1 MGHVIVSVAQ
11 PAFLW
16 YVDNM
21 RAALGQFNPCVGDI
35 AGNVEKMRAMYA
47 EAAGLGADVLIFPEM
62 CVCGYPPEDLL
73 LKKHF
78 LDDNRSAVEQLATD
92 CPKMTIITGFA
103 EADNRKSFNSLAVLG
118 GGRIQKVYRKCVL
131 PNYGVFDEQRYFQ
144 PGNEPVV
151 IDVEGVN
158 VVLTICEDIWQLE
171 RLDEFLKDTGC
182 KDVIVNISA
191 SPFHVG
197 KMGQRR
203 DVLARC
209 SKHFNCA
216 VAYCNLVGGQDE
228 IVFDGRSMLLDS
240 QGTIISEAKA
250 FTEDLIIADITL
262 AGDERVEIKGIKPP
276 EPYTGKTMDPIAE
289 VYYAL
294 VLGTS
299 DYVAKNGFQKVIIG
313 LSGGIDSS
321 VVAAIASDALGAE
334 NVVGITMPSKFNT
347 PETIGDAQKLAD
359 NLGIT
364 FSAVPIGD
372 VLEKFN
378 ETLGVVSGWDDSGI
392 AYENLQARIRGTML
406 MSLSNQFGYLVL
418 TTGNKSETAVGYATL
433 YGDTAG
439 GFAVI
444 KDVPKTMVYEL
455 ADFVNKKHQRQ
466 IIPVS
471 VIERPPSAELRADQA
486 DTDSLPDY
494 DLLDEILKGY
504 IELDKS
510 GRELADVGLAE
521 DIVNRVVRMVDR
533 NEYKRRQSPP
543 GIKITPKAFGKDRRM
558 PITNRYT
565 TQ

>member
-1 MGHVIVSVAQ
+1 
-11 PAFLW
+11 
-16 YVDNM
+16 M

-35 AGNVEKMRAMYA
+35 VGNVEKMRAMYA

-92 CPKMTIITGFA
+92 CPKMAIIAGFA

-510 GRELADVGLAE
+510 GRELAEAGLSE

>member
-1 MGHVIVSVAQ
+1 
-11 PAFLW
+11 
-16 YVDNM
+16 M
-21 RAALGQFNPCVGDI
+21 RVALGQFNPCVGDI
-35 AGNVEKMRAMYA
+35 AGNVNKMRAMHA
-47 EAAGLGADVLIFPEM
+47 DAAKLGADVLIFTEM

-78 LDDNRSAVEQLATD
+78 LDDNSSAVEQFAAD
-92 CPKMTIITGFA
+92 CADMTIIVGFA
-103 EADNRKSFNSLAVLG
+103 EADGPNRFNSLAVLQG
-118 GGRIQKVYRKCVL
+118 GKIRKIYRKIVL

-144 PGNEPVV
+144 QGTEPAV
-151 IDVEGVN
+151 IDVDGLN
-158 VVLTICEDIWQLE
+158 LVLTICEDIWQLE
-171 RLDEFLKDTGC
+171 RLDEFLKDTGR
-182 KDVIVNISA
+182 KDVIINISA

-197 KMGQRR
+197 KIRQRQQT
-203 DVLARC
+203 LSQCAR
-209 SKHFNCA
+209 HFNCA

-228 IVFDGRSMLLDS
+228 IVFDGRSMFVNP
-240 QGTIISEAKA
+240 QGAIISQAKA
-250 FTEDLIIADITL
+250 FAEDLIVADVAL
-262 AGDERVEIKGIKPP
+262 AGDKGVRIKSVKPP
-276 EPYTGKTMDPIAE
+276 EPWAGGCMEPIAE
-289 VYYAL
+289 VYQAL

-321 VVAAIASDALGAE
+321 VVAAIAADALGTE

-347 PETIGDAQKLAD
+347 PDTIADAQKLAD

-364 FSAVPIGD
+364 FLAVPIGD

-378 ETLGVVSGWDDSGI
+378 ETLGAVSGWDNSGI

-406 MSLSNQFGYLVL
+406 MSLSNQFGYMVL

-455 ADFVNKKHQRQ
+455 AAFINKKHDRQ
-466 IIPVS
+466 IIPAS
-471 VIERPPSAELRADQA
+471 VIERPPSAELRESQA
-486 DTDSLPDY
+486 DTDSLPGY

-510 GRELADVGLAE
+510 ARQLADAGLGE
-521 DIVNRVVRMVDR
+521 DVVNRVVRMVDR

-565 TQ
+565 PQ

>member
-1 MGHVIVSVAQ
+1 M
-11 PAFLW
+11 
-16 YVDNM
+16 
-21 RAALGQFNPCVGDI
+21 GDI
-35 AGNVEKMRAMYA
+35 AGNVNKMRAMHA
-47 EAAGLGADVLIFPEM
+47 DAAKLGADVLIFTEM

-78 LDDNRSAVEQLATD
+78 LDDNSSAVEQFAAD
-92 CPKMTIITGFA
+92 CADMTIIVGFA
-103 EADNRKSFNSLAVLG
+103 EADGPNRFNSLAVLQG
-118 GGRIQKVYRKCVL
+118 GKIRKIYRKIVL

-144 PGNEPVV
+144 QGTEPAV
-151 IDVEGVN
+151 IDVDGLN
-158 VVLTICEDIWQLE
+158 LVLTICEDIWQLE
-171 RLDEFLKDTGC
+171 RLDEFLKDTGR
-182 KDVIVNISA
+182 KDVIINISA

-197 KMGQRR
+197 KIRQRQQT
-203 DVLARC
+203 LSQCAR
-209 SKHFNCA
+209 HFNCA

-228 IVFDGRSMLLDS
+228 IVFDGRSMFVNP
-240 QGTIISEAKA
+240 QGAIISQAKA
-250 FTEDLIIADITL
+250 FAEDLIVADVAL
-262 AGDERVEIKGIKPP
+262 AGDKGVRIKSVKPP
-276 EPYTGKTMDPIAE
+276 EPWAGGCMEPIAE
-289 VYYAL
+289 VYQAL

-321 VVAAIASDALGAE
+321 VVAAIAADALGTE

-347 PETIGDAQKLAD
+347 PDTIADAQKLAD

-364 FSAVPIGD
+364 FLAVPIGD

-378 ETLGVVSGWDDSGI
+378 ETLGAVSGWDNSGI

-406 MSLSNQFGYLVL
+406 MSLSNQFGYMVL

-455 ADFVNKKHQRQ
+455 AAFINKKHDRQ
-466 IIPVS
+466 IIPAS
-471 VIERPPSAELRADQA
+471 VIERPPSAELRESQA
-486 DTDSLPDY
+486 DTDSLPGY

-510 GRELADVGLAE
+510 ARQLADAGLGE
-521 DIVNRVVRMVDR
+521 DVVNRVVRMVDR

-565 TQ
+565 PQ